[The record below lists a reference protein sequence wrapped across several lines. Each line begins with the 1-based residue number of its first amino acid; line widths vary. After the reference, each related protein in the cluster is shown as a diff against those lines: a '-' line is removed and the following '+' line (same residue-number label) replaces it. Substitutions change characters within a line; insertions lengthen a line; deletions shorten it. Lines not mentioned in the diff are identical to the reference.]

1 MSFEQFLQYCLS
13 GITVGSIYAI
23 VAIGFN
29 IIYNT
34 TGIINF
40 AQGEFLILG
49 GMVAITLSSLMPL
62 LPAMLIA
69 VGVTVIIGAL
79 VEIVFIRW
87 LKSPNVLRLIVIT
100 IGISIL
106 LREVMRNIAGHFQVT
121 LDEYDED
128 TLATSIMYW
137 KPFPDTVESLRYL
150 KEHYKLAVISNIDDD
165 LFAHSARHLSVPFD
179 WVITAEQV
187 ESYKPSLNN
196 FERAIERIGL
206 PPEKIL
212 HVAQSLYHDI
222 VPANELGLTNVWV
235 NRRHNRKGH
244 GATFPAHAEPT
255 LEVPDLATLAVK
267 VAEAFG
273 D

>member
-1 MSFEQFLQYCLS
+1 MKKTKKKTIEDKAGPEVLDLKKFEVLTFDCYGTL
-13 GITVGSIYAI
+13 IDWE
-23 VAIGFN
+23 
-29 IIYNT
+29 
-34 TGIINF
+34 TGILNALARF
-40 AQGEFLILG
+40 RKEAHLPESDEDLLELYALFESAAQQGEYR
-49 GMVAITLSSLMPL
+49 TYR
-62 LPAMLIA
+62 
-69 VGVTVIIGAL
+69 
-79 VEIVFIRW
+79 EI
-87 LKSPNVLRLIVIT
+87 
-100 IGISIL
+100 

-121 LDEYDED
+121 LDKYDED

-179 WVITAEQV
+179 RVITAERV

-196 FERAIERIGL
+196 FVRAIELIGL

-212 HVAQSLYHDI
+212 HVAQSLFHDI
-222 VPANELGLTNVWV
+222 VPANELGLANVWV
-235 NRRHNRKGH
+235 NRRHDRYGH

-255 LEVPDLATLAVK
+255 MEVPDLATLAVK
-267 VAEAFG
+267 VAAAFG